1 MLANG
6 SAGCWGWASRTS
18 ERFARS
24 WVLWAQAQ
32 FPPREFS
39 SGEIWSFYVF
49 ALDFQ
54 RSGRY
59 LISGGHPVV
68 FHRIII
74 MISRF
79 VAALSEP
86 WHLQTAQYCHGVRSL
101 EFPGLVVHVVVVL
114 QCCRASGSGSVR

>member
-1 MLANG
+1 MLG
-6 SAGCWGWASRTS
+6 LLHVGFLRCWQMTVQDAGDGL
-18 ERFARS
+18 RFARS

-49 ALDFQ
+49 ALGFQ

-59 LISGGHPVV
+59 LISGGHPVE

-79 VAALSEP
+79 VTALSEP
-86 WHLQTAQYCHGVRSL
+86 WHLQTAMG
-101 EFPGLVVHVVVVL
+101 
-114 QCCRASGSGSVR
+114 